1 MSAGARNRSYAT
13 HIGCIHEL
21 SRYRGCRN
29 GMAEARVRSLS
40 IQLPARSER
49 PILSLPLA
57 SFLLYRSS
65 LALCELPRLYY
76 FTCIGF
82 PYPLNYPPEQTSHSQ
97 HDHPW
102 VVTGT
107 MVVDKSVNGQPVPEI
122 HHVNKLLPMV
132 WNNSNVLELLTARS
146 LGH

>member
-40 IQLPARSER
+40 IQLPAQSER

-57 SFLLYRSS
+57 FFFCIGQVWLFVSYPAYTIS
-65 LALCELPRLYY
+65 LA
-76 FTCIGF
+76 
-82 PYPLNYPPEQTSHSQ
+82 
-97 HDHPW
+97 
-102 VVTGT
+102 
-107 MVVDKSVNGQPVPEI
+107 
-122 HHVNKLLPMV
+122 
-132 WNNSNVLELLTARS
+132 
-146 LGH
+146 

>member
-1 MSAGARNRSYAT
+1 MQEWNGGGEGPVAVHPITSTIGTSHSFASAGF
-13 HIGCIHEL
+13 
-21 SRYRGCRN
+21 
-29 GMAEARVRSLS
+29 
-40 IQLPARSER
+40 
-49 PILSLPLA
+49 
-57 SFLLYRSS
+57 FLLYRSS

-82 PYPLNYPPEQTSHSQ
+82 SYPLNYPPEKTSHSQ
-97 HDHPW
+97 HDHHW

-107 MVVDKSVNGQPVPEI
+107 MVVDKSVNGQPLPEI